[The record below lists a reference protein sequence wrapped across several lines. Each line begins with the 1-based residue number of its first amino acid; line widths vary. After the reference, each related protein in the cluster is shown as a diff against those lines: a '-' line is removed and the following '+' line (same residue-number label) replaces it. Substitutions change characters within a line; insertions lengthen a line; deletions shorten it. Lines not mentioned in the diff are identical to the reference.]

1 MLGMTFGY
9 KGVTLR
15 GERKLWD
22 SEVQHLRYKV
32 LKKKITYSGL
42 KRAVSL
48 LPCPPECWNYGC
60 EPIYPG
66 TLVHSSL
73 IDNKEFLSN
82 GKV

>member
-1 MLGMTFGY
+1 MTFGY
-9 KGVTLR
+9 KCVILR
-15 GERKLWD
+15 GEKLWD
-22 SEVQHLRYKV
+22 SEVQLFRYKN
-32 LKKKITYSGL
+32 LKIITYSGL
-42 KRAVSL
+42 KLAVSL
-48 LPCPPECWNYGC
+48 LPWPPECWNYGC